1 MAYFKRCA
9 AVVLCVA
16 LYIGAVSCTS
26 VENGDDSFEAETS
39 VFSSLAESVSIGD
52 ASSSSSIDEDG
63 SSAASVDESSISME
77 TEDATNDASSE
88 DVPSSEE
95 PSMEAPP
102 SSEPDS
108 SIVDDVSSAE
118 STETS
123 VDAPENSSEE
133 EVITGD
139 FDLVGPNL
147 KLTKAWSKSGM
158 ELYNTDFRLSD
169 ALVQKFAARF
179 SSFSHAQSVVLI
191 SMDTDMVFCY
201 SKDTKI
207 ATASSIKGPMAL
219 FTYRCIDNGDLSW
232 DTVLTYK
239 PYHFQKD
246 STGLVQ
252 HSPFGTEFTMKTLMD
267 YMVRISDNQAYL
279 MIKERV
285 GAENFE
291 KMIAALGGTRVV
303 PKGSNWGNITGLEMA
318 RVWREIYYY
327 SKSCDSGAELLDR
340 FMHAQYNYIWRAIP
354 QYEAA
359 HKSGWSGK
367 AFNDAGIVYADG
379 HEYVIAVLM
388 GRNGVKD
395 SSSQFQFN
403 FVTQLLAELMVE
415 YNAYLD
421 GGGTDAPAAD
431 ESTGGLDSS
440 AEESVYVEDSSESAD
455 SIEISENGDSSDA
468 SESTDSADVAE
479 SSESADSEDSDASS
493 ESTDSADIA
502 ESSESTESAHSA
514 DSAESLE

>member
-9 AVVLCVA
+9 AVLLCVA
-16 LYIGAVSCTS
+16 LYLSAVSCTS
-26 VENGDDSFEAETS
+26 VENGDESSAADTS
-39 VFSSLAESVSIGD
+39 VFSSSADNASSVD
-52 ASSSSSIDEDG
+52 TSSSSSADTDG
-63 SSAASVDESSISME
+63 SSAASLDESSISDE
-77 TEDATNDASSE
+77 SVDFSSNAPSEDA
-88 DVPSSEE
+88 PSSEE
-95 PSMEAPP
+95 PSAEEP
-102 SSEPDS
+102 SSEDPTSSGPD
-108 SIVDDVSSAE
+108 SSAE
-118 STETS
+118 STEAP
-123 VDAPENSSEE
+123 VDDPEDSSTE

-147 KLTKAWSKSGM
+147 KLDRAWSNGGM

-169 ALVQKFAARF
+169 ALVQKFASRF
-179 SSFSHAQSVVLI
+179 ASFSHAQSVVLI

-252 HSPFGTEFTMKTLMD
+252 NSPFGTEFTLKTLMD

-291 KMIAALGGTRVV
+291 KMIAALGGTRVI
-303 PKGSNWGNITGLEMA
+303 PQGSNWGNITGLEMA

-388 GRNGVKD
+388 GRDGVKD

-421 GGGTDAPAAD
+421 GGGTDAPAFD
-431 ESTGGLDSS
+431 ESAG
-440 AEESVYVEDSSESAD
+440 EESVQVESSSED
-455 SIEISENGDSSDA
+455 PEN
-468 SESTDSADVAE
+468 STAP
-479 SSESADSEDSDASS
+479 ESA
-493 ESTDSADIA
+493 DSADIA
-502 ESSESTESAHSA
+502 ESNESTG
-514 DSAESLE
+514 SAESLE